1 MRMRKFILRCRLFLS
16 RFHRQNVSQESG
28 FIYEVEDEEF
38 QTLTTEDQAKHL
50 QRSWNRK
57 MME

>member
-16 RFHRQNVSQESG
+16 RFSPQKTNQESG
-28 FIYEVEDEEF
+28 FIYEVEDEQF
-38 QTLTTEDQAKHL
+38 QTLTTEEQAKHL
-50 QRSWNRK
+50 QKSWNRK